1 VIEVKRHRGR
11 LDLPKA
17 IRQAEAGAAD
27 HDLPIFAHRRDGKRC
42 RATLPFADL
51 LELLAWR
58 LRA

>member
-27 HDLPIFAHRRDGKRC
+27 Q
-42 RATLPFADL
+42 
-51 LELLAWR
+51 
-58 LRA
+58 